1 MLLTTLLS
9 ALLVGQSAASPVLR
23 STSNSSA
30 PTVLVRNGTISGLHS
45 TGYNQDF
52 FLGVPYAQPPVGPL
66 RFANPAPLNSSFSTY
81 DATKYS
87 KECVGYG
94 SDQWNYET
102 SEDCLYL
109 NIIRPSGYEHEKLP
123 VIFWIH
129 GGGFSEGG
137 APDQRYNQS
146 FMVKNSVDIG
156 KPIIAVSTNYRLSA
170 WGFLSSQELTGTGDT
185 NMGLRDQRLAL
196 HWVQENIASFGG
208 DPKKVTIQGESA
220 GGASV
225 GFHLTAFGGRDDK
238 LFRAAIMQSGNPIA
252 YGAFNGSIHNQPMYD
267 SIVKGVNCSQAL
279 NTLDCLRATPFETL
293 NGYINGT
300 NSTLPTA
307 FDPIVDGD
315 FIERYGSLQLEEGQ
329 FVRVPIID
337 GANSDEGTAFSKQGI
352 NTTADLHNAI
362 SSSYVL
368 SSSFVDELLD
378 AYPDQGDFLVPVELP
393 DDYRPGPPYGAEYR
407 RSAAIAGDI
416 VFIAPRRQTVT
427 TWAKF
432 GVPAYSYRFN
442 AIPAGISQDIGVTH
456 FQEVAFVFYN
466 LAGEGYLPA
475 AEPPFTGKPASY
487 AQLSKEMDSSWISF
501 VHDLNPN
508 TWRGSNSNGTQWP
521 VYSISAPQNFVW
533 DANRTSYAEPDT
545 WRAAGISLINKNAAG
560 VFSR

>member
-1 MLLTTLLS
+1 MHSS
-9 ALLVGQSAASPVLR
+9 ALLSVLLASQPAASSVLR
-23 STSNSSA
+23 SSNDSVPSA
-30 PTVLVRNGTISGLHS
+30 HVRNGTITGLHS
-45 TGYNQDF
+45 PEYNQDF
-52 FLGVPYAQPPVGPL
+52 FLGVPFAQPPLGPL
-66 RFANPAPLNSSFSTY
+66 RFANPQPLNTSFSNY
-81 DATKYS
+81 EATRYS

-109 NIIRPSGYEHEKLP
+109 NIIRPFGYEHEKLP

-146 FMVKNSVDIG
+146 FMVQNSVAIG

-170 WGFLSSQELTGTGDT
+170 WGFLSSQELTGSGDT

-196 HWVQENIASFGG
+196 HWLQENIASFGG
-208 DPKKVTIQGESA
+208 DPEKVTIQGESA

-225 GFHLTAFGGRDDK
+225 GAHLTAFGGRDDK

-252 YGAFNGSIHNQPMYD
+252 YSSYNGSIYFQPIYD
-267 SIVKGVNCSQAL
+267 SIVEGVNCS
-279 NTLDCLRATPFETL
+279 NSFDTLACLRQTPFETL
-293 NGYINGT
+293 NDFINGT
-300 NSTLPTA
+300 NSTIPTA
-307 FDPIVDGD
+307 FKPVVDGD
-315 FIERYGSLQLEEGQ
+315 FIQRYGSIQLEQGQ

-337 GANSDEGTAFSKQGI
+337 GANSDEGTAFSDRGI
-352 NTTADLHNAI
+352 NTTEDLRNAI
-362 SSSYVL
+362 SSSYIL
-368 SSSFVDELLD
+368 PPSFVDQLLST
-378 AYPDQGDFLVPVELP
+378 YPDKDGFLVPVELP
-393 DDYRPGPPYGAEYR
+393 ADYRPGPPYGAQYR

-416 VFIAPRRQTVT
+416 VFIAPRRQTVA

-442 AIPAGISQDIGVTH
+442 SIPAGIPQDIGVTH
-456 FQEVAFVFYN
+456 FQEVSFVFYN
-466 LAGEGYLPA
+466 LAGVGYLPA
-475 AEPPFTGKPASY
+475 AEPPFTGKPLSY
-487 AQLSKEMDSSWISF
+487 AELSREMDSSWISF

-508 TWRGSNSNGTQWP
+508 TWRVSNASSVEWP
-521 VYSISAPQNFVW
+521 IYSISNPQNFVW
-533 DANRTSYAEPDT
+533 DANQTSYAEPDT
-545 WRAAGISLINKNAAG
+545 WRASGISLINQNAAG